1 MASVDIVFKFDGNED
16 IQEIASES
24 DYHVTHSAIT
34 DTEVIECNEEDST
47 ITVRCRVKDGVGN
60 YVVDNE
66 VIAELDYGFYSNT
79 KRDAEYS
86 AELIDYSIL

>member
-16 IQEIASES
+16 IQVIASET

-34 DTEVIECNEEDST
+34 DTEVIECNEEDSSV
-47 ITVRCRVKDGVGN
+47 TVRCKIKDGVGDD
-60 YVVDNE
+60 VVDNE
-66 VIAELDYGFYSNT
+66 VVAELDYGFYLNE
-79 KRDAEYS
+79 KRDKEYS